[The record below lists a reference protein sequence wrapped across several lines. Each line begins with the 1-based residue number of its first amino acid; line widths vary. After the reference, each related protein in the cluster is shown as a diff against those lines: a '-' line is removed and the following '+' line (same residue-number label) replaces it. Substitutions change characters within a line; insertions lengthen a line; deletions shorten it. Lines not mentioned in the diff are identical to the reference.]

1 MLLALALIKIA
12 RPPCQPY
19 VWLSHWGEVCEVH
32 RTLISLNREYLN
44 FRGPV
49 AIWRPPTQNAV
60 ARFSL
65 RSPNLT
71 ATVIVLKTSLP
82 GSLGQ
87 RTRPLIT
94 GTLIVLTLNWT
105 HADLRETGYTSRR
118 KFLLLLLIYCTR
130 LKINAYV
137 FICICIWFRFFF

>member
-1 MLLALALIKIA
+1 MRDRKIQ
-12 RPPCQPY
+12 REKKRE
-19 VWLSHWGEVCEVH
+19 GERGGGGRE
-32 RTLISLNREYLN
+32 RDREYLN

-94 GTLIVLTLNWT
+94 GTLIVLTLN
-105 HADLRETGYTSRR
+105 
-118 KFLLLLLIYCTR
+118 
-130 LKINAYV
+130 
-137 FICICIWFRFFF
+137 